1 MSVYGALGTA
11 IGTAY
16 GMAAAKAQE
25 AAAIKNY
32 KKGKTDEQ
40 KDCIDFLYNDS
51 GCGCGKALFLKY
63 TMESYEQL
71 VANKLLNLNLRQRAI
86 DKIGL
91 DEDEISEIPPIVLSG
106 YVYESNSD
114 VVLVH
119 AENGRAVSS
128 RFNVSWIF
136 FSKTQLYAYSYT
148 FDTISDN
155 TYEKTQDFF
164 YQDITCFTTLQRV
177 VENIEIKMKGCLKK
191 GSTAVKNNYVVDSL
205 NIQVPGASF
214 SFSMRNNDT
223 LEQSIQAAK
232 AMLRER
238 KFVH

>member
-1 MSVYGALGTA
+1 MGLTGSLTNYAVSKTAEKIALENL
-11 IGTAY
+11 
-16 GMAAAKAQE
+16 KR
-25 AAAIKNY
+25 
-32 KKGKTDEQ
+32 GKSDEQ
-40 KDCIDFLYNDS
+40 KDCIDFLYNDG
-51 GCGCGKALFLKY
+51 GCGCGKKMFLKY

-86 DKIGL
+86 NKIGL

-106 YVYESNSD
+106 YVYEANSSSD
-114 VVLVH
+114 TVLVH
-119 AENGRAVSS
+119 AEQGRAVSS

-177 VENIEIKMKGCLKK
+177 VENIEFKMKGCGCLRF
-191 GSTAVKNNYVVDSL
+191 GSTPVKNNYIVDSL
-205 NIQVPGASF
+205 NIQVPGTSF